1 MSEILNLD
9 TKESVI
15 TLVGFL
21 GAGKTTL
28 LKYLEHAISA
38 NGGSPYIILND
49 YENAQLDAQQFADQ
63 IKNDRIKSLSGSCVC
78 CTGLHVLR
86 EFVNDIPERN
96 EGVTLIEANGTTD
109 AVSLAGFLGTGLK
122 DRFLPPVQ
130 FSVVDVAN
138 WQKRGEHNELEANQI
153 QLSSLIVLTHLE
165 NASADRIAEVK
176 ASVRSI
182 NSKAKLVRIEEIDIS
197 TLAAFRPVGNIVEKI
212 DHLKTHWASCS
223 VSLPVFPNRNCIDM
237 LCSKIPRSILRVKA
251 CVQVRGE
258 EGFTYFER
266 TPDGKLTIRP
276 LYGVPPMGA
285 TLLTVGLGSDADIL
299 KRSIKETLFE
309 TSLVDE

>member
-9 TKESVI
+9 SKESVI

-86 EFVNDIPERN
+86 EYVNDIPERKG
-96 EGVTLIEANGTTD
+96 GVTLIEANGTTD

-130 FSVVDVAN
+130 FSVVDVVN
-138 WQKRGEHNELEANQI
+138 WQRRGEHNELEANQI

-165 NASADRIAEVK
+165 IASADRIAEVK

-197 TLAAFRPVGNIVEKI
+197 TLAAFRPVDNTVEQI

-237 LCSKIPRSILRVKA
+237 LCSKIPASILRVKA
-251 CVQVRGE
+251 CVQVQGE

-276 LYGVPPMGA
+276 LYGVPPMGP
-285 TLLTVGLGSDADIL
+285 TLLTVGLGSDAVFLNGI
-299 KRSIKETLFE
+299 IEETLLE
-309 TSLVDE
+309 ISLVDE

>member
-9 TKESVI
+9 SKESVI

-28 LKYLEHAISA
+28 LKYLELAISA

-86 EFVNDIPERN
+86 EYVNDIPERKG
-96 EGVTLIEANGTTD
+96 GVTLIEANGTTD

-130 FSVVDVAN
+130 FSVVDVVN
-138 WQKRGEHNELEANQI
+138 WQRRGEHNELEANQI

-165 NASADRIAEVK
+165 NASVDRIAEVK

-182 NSKAKLVRIEEIDIS
+182 NSKAKLVRIGEIDIS
-197 TLAAFRPVGNIVEKI
+197 TLAAFRPVDNTVEQI

-223 VSLPVFPNRNCIDM
+223 VSLPVFPNRNCIDI

-251 CVQVRGE
+251 CVQIRGE

-266 TPDGKLTIRP
+266 TPDGKHSIRP
-276 LYGVPPMGA
+276 LYGVPPMGP
-285 TLLTVGLGSDADIL
+285 TLLTVGLGSDADFL
-299 KRSIKETLFE
+299 KRSIKETLLE
-309 TSLVDE
+309 ISLVDE

>member
-9 TKESVI
+9 SKESVI

-28 LKYLEHAISA
+28 LKYLEHAISV

-86 EFVNDIPERN
+86 EYVNDIPERKG
-96 EGVTLIEANGTTD
+96 GVTLIEANGTTD

-130 FSVVDVAN
+130 FSVVDVVN
-138 WQKRGEHNELEANQI
+138 WQRRGEHNELEANQI

-197 TLAAFRPVGNIVEKI
+197 TLAAFRPVDNTVEKI

-223 VSLPVFPNRNCIDM
+223 VSLPVFPNRNCIVM

-251 CVQVRGE
+251 CVKIRGE
-258 EGFTYFER
+258 KGFTYFER
-266 TPDGKLTIRP
+266 TPDGKLNIRP

-285 TLLTVGLGSDADIL
+285 TLLTVGLGSDADFL
-299 KRSIKETLFE
+299 KRSIEEMLLE
-309 TSLVDE
+309 ISLVDE